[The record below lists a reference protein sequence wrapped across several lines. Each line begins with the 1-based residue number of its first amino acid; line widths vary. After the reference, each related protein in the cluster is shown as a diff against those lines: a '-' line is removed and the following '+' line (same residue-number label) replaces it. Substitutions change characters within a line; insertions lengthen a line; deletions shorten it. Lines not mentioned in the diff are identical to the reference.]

1 MQLKIEELSFGYRCF
16 EVLKSVDLSA
26 DSGNLICVLGKNGA
40 GKSTLFR
47 CILGL
52 LKGYKGR
59 IMVDGTDVRELST
72 KELARKIAYIP
83 QNHDPAFSFT
93 VLDMVL
99 MGTTSSMS
107 VMASPGEKQ
116 KAAAYEAMETLGIRH
131 MADRSYGHLSGGE
144 QQLVLIARAL
154 AQEAGILVMDEP
166 CANLDYGNQARVMEE
181 LKALAAQ
188 GYLIIQSTHSP
199 DQAFLYADQ
208 AAVLMD
214 GGIKAM
220 GEPSLVLTEEVLKE
234 MYGIPVRLFDT
245 GEENRKLCMPG
256 RIREE
261 N

>member
-1 MQLKIEELSFGYRCF
+1 
-16 EVLKSVDLSA
+16 
-26 DSGNLICVLGKNGA
+26 
-40 GKSTLFR
+40 
-47 CILGL
+47 
-52 LKGYKGR
+52 
-59 IMVDGTDVRELST
+59 
-72 KELARKIAYIP
+72 
-83 QNHDPAFSFT
+83 
-93 VLDMVL
+93 
-99 MGTTSSMS
+99 
-107 VMASPGEKQ
+107 
-116 KAAAYEAMETLGIRH
+116 METLGIRH